1 MCFYCS
7 CLSQSFKFDRRFSG
21 VCPRYSFGE
30 DLYGVNETSLN
41 TR

>member
-7 CLSQSFKFDRRFSG
+7 CLPQSFKFDCRFSG
-21 VCPRYSFGE
+21 VYPRSSFGK

-41 TR
+41 TT